1 MNNFL
6 LKLCLFEIFLKLL
19 YLKQEKI
26 NPASFISLEDE
37 NDSSEA
43 QEDSLL
49 WAFEIFRHG
58 ARSPYSR
65 FQESNSKDLFNMTWS
80 GIQELTNIG
89 KRQHF
94 LIGYRNHKRYII
106 EKKLINKTYDPREIH
121 IFSTNINRTIE
132 SAASQLQGLYLS
144 GEGPNLTDAQIK
156 RAVPPIDNELYED
169 ILDNMGNEVFPGNI
183 NVVPIHILE
192 ESYKINS
199 LHEEEYC
206 KGLKGSEKK
215 KEQREVVQNFLQN
228 VHNKY
233 GGEKLAKLVNSDLNV
248 KEKCFLD
255 YSCAYDIFD
264 TIVSEYFDLRNM
276 TDIKNGLGI
285 DNMDEFINDICYTFL
300 YYDLPGTSDETHDNA
315 IYGMTKLFI
324 QILDYMDLKIEKD
337 QKGDINYTNYD
348 LPKFVMHSGHDWTLS
363 VFERII
369 QDAFNINV
377 SYTYFASNAFL
388 ELYRAENGS
397 YYVKYLYNNVTD
409 IDIPYDTFKK
419 NITDV
424 IVTGEEVDEFCGLN
438 ENIKIVEVEKEKNKS
453 SLIISLIIFI
463 ILALAEAL
471 YIIFSL
477 RKAKLNKNLDGLTM

>member
-169 ILDNMGNEVFPGNI
+169 ILDNMGNEVFPGKI

-215 KEQREVVQNFLQN
+215 KEQREVVQNFLQK

-337 QKGDINYTNYD
+337 KKGDINYTNYD
-348 LPKFVMHSGHDWTLS
+348 LPKFVMYSVHDWDIS

-369 QDAFNINV
+369 YDAFNINI

-388 ELYRAENGS
+388 ELYKAVNGT
-397 YYVKYLYNNVTD
+397 YYVKYLYNNVTE
-409 IDIPYDTFKK
+409 IDIPYEIFKK
-419 NITDV
+419 NITKV
-424 IVTGEEVDEFCGLN
+424 IKTGEEVDIFCELN
-438 ENIKIVEVEKEKNKS
+438 NIKIIEKNKTNTT
-453 SLIISLIIFI
+453 LIIFLIFFI
-463 ILALAEAL
+463 ILCIVQIL
-471 YIIFSL
+471 YIILIL
-477 RKAKLNKNLDGLTM
+477 RKSKLKKSLENLNLP

>member
-26 NPASFISLEDE
+26 NSAPFISLEDD

-43 QEDSLL
+43 QEDKLL

-65 FQESNSKDLFNMTWS
+65 FHESNSKDLFNMTWS

-132 SAASQLQGLYLS
+132 SPASQLQGLYLA

-156 RAVPPIDNELYED
+156 RAIPPIDNKLYDD
-169 ILDNMGNEVFPGNI
+169 ILDKLGNEVFPGNI

-199 LHEEEYC
+199 LYEEEYC

-215 KEQREVVQNFLQN
+215 KN
-228 VHNKY
+228 
-233 GGEKLAKLVNSDLNV
+233 
-248 KEKCFLD
+248 KEKMFKNF
-255 YSCAYDIFD
+255 YKKYI
-264 TIVSEYFDLRNM
+264 TNM
-276 TDIKNGLGI
+276 
-285 DNMDEFINDICYTFL
+285 
-300 YYDLPGTSDETHDNA
+300 
-315 IYGMTKLFI
+315 
-324 QILDYMDLKIEKD
+324 
-337 QKGDINYTNYD
+337 
-348 LPKFVMHSGHDWTLS
+348 
-363 VFERII
+363 
-369 QDAFNINV
+369 
-377 SYTYFASNAFL
+377 
-388 ELYRAENGS
+388 
-397 YYVKYLYNNVTD
+397 
-409 IDIPYDTFKK
+409 
-419 NITDV
+419 
-424 IVTGEEVDEFCGLN
+424 
-438 ENIKIVEVEKEKNKS
+438 VEKN
-453 SLIISLIIFI
+453 
-463 ILALAEAL
+463 
-471 YIIFSL
+471 
-477 RKAKLNKNLDGLTM
+477 

>member
-144 GEGPNLTDAQIK
+144 GEGPSLTDAQIT

-215 KEQREVVQNFLQN
+215 K
-228 VHNKY
+228 NK
-233 GGEKLAKLVNSDLNV
+233 EKLFK
-248 KEKCFLD
+248 
-255 YSCAYDIFD
+255 IFYKKY
-264 TIVSEYFDLRNM
+264 IINM
-276 TDIKNGLGI
+276 
-285 DNMDEFINDICYTFL
+285 
-300 YYDLPGTSDETHDNA
+300 
-315 IYGMTKLFI
+315 
-324 QILDYMDLKIEKD
+324 
-337 QKGDINYTNYD
+337 
-348 LPKFVMHSGHDWTLS
+348 
-363 VFERII
+363 
-369 QDAFNINV
+369 
-377 SYTYFASNAFL
+377 
-388 ELYRAENGS
+388 
-397 YYVKYLYNNVTD
+397 
-409 IDIPYDTFKK
+409 
-419 NITDV
+419 
-424 IVTGEEVDEFCGLN
+424 
-438 ENIKIVEVEKEKNKS
+438 VEKN
-453 SLIISLIIFI
+453 
-463 ILALAEAL
+463 
-471 YIIFSL
+471 
-477 RKAKLNKNLDGLTM
+477 